1 MNRRQIYWFST
12 VVALLL
18 FGTACA
24 STGPTVKSPS
34 GDRHEVVGVASY
46 YADKFHGRSTASGEP
61 YNMHEMTAAH
71 RTLPFG
77 TVVRVRAVET
87 RKSVVVR
94 INDRGP
100 FVDGRVIDLSYA
112 AARDMGMIQAGLVEV
127 ELEVLEW

>member
-1 MNRRQIYWFST
+1 MFRTKMYWLSIVT
-12 VVALLL
+12 ALLL
-18 FGTACA
+18 FCTACA
-24 STGPTVKSPS
+24 STGPTVNSPS
-34 GDRHEVVGVASY
+34 GDRHEAVGLASY
-46 YADKFHGRSTASGEP
+46 YADKFHGRTTASGET
-61 YNMHEMTAAH
+61 YNKHEMTAAH

-112 AARDMGMIQAGLVEV
+112 AARDMGMIQSGLIEV
-127 ELEVLEW
+127 ELEVIQW